1 MHSIPIGILFGLLV
15 FLIFLSAFFSASE
28 IAVMS
33 INRYRLKHLSDSG
46 NSAAKKVSLLLEHP
60 DRLLGVILLGN
71 NLVNNFAAA
80 IATLLAIRLY
90 GESAIYAST
99 VMLTIVILIFA
110 EVGPKTLAV
119 IKPEKIAFP
128 AAFVLKPLQTV
139 SYPVTWL
146 INIIA
151 NQMLRI
157 VGVSLK
163 ERSHE
168 LSGDE
173 LRVAVK
179 EAGALI
185 PKSHQTML
193 LGILD
198 LEKTTVED
206 VMVPRNR
213 IQGID
218 LDQEWD
224 GVVDQIMNSRYTR
237 LPVYHSS
244 LDNIVGT
251 LHLRKALNLAGS
263 KNLTPE
269 ALEKIIAEPYF
280 IPKGTPLNTQLLN
293 FRAARKRRGLVV
305 NEYGDI
311 LGLVALEEILEEI
324 VGEFTV
330 GALGISDDFRAQDD
344 GSYMV
349 KGSAS
354 LRDLNR
360 RLGWHLPTNESKTL
374 NGLITEYL
382 ETIPESGTSIMLS
395 GYTVDIIRTKGT
407 AIEIARVIPQRR
419 KEDSLSDTL
428 ESEEKSDSGD

>member
-1 MHSIPIGILFGLLV
+1 LHSFPVGILFGLLV

-46 NSAAKKVSLLLEHP
+46 NRPAQLIIRLLEHP

-128 AAFVLKPLQTV
+128 AAYILKPLQTI

-146 INIIA
+146 ISILA
-151 NQMLRI
+151 NQMLRV

-193 LGILD
+193 LAILD

-218 LDQEWD
+218 LDNEWD
-224 GVVDQIMNSRYTR
+224 DVVGQIMTSRYTR
-237 LPVYHSS
+237 LPVFHGS
-244 LDNIVGT
+244 LDKIVGT

-269 ALEKIIAEPYF
+269 TLDKIIAAPYF

-293 FRAARKRRGLVV
+293 FRSTRKRRGLVV

-330 GALGISDDFRAQDD
+330 GALGISDDFRPQDD

-360 RLGWHLPTNESKTL
+360 RLGWNLPTDESKTL

-382 ETIPESGTSIMLS
+382 ETIPEPGTSVMLS
-395 GYTVDIIRTKGT
+395 DYSVDIIRTKGT
-407 AIEIARVIPQRR
+407 AVEIARVIPQRR
-419 KEDSLSDTL
+419 REGSAT
-428 ESEEKSDSGD
+428 ET

>member
-1 MHSIPIGILFGLLV
+1 LHSIPIGALLGLLV

-33 INRYRLKHLSDSG
+33 INRYRLKHLAESG
-46 NSAAKKVSLLLEHP
+46 SSAAIKVSRLLEHP

-128 AAFVLKPLQTV
+128 AAYILKPLQTI

-151 NQMLRI
+151 NQMLRV

-213 IQGID
+213 IQGVD

-224 GVVDQIMNSRYTR
+224 NVVDQIMNSRYTR
-237 LPVYHSS
+237 LPVYHGS

-269 ALEKIIAEPYF
+269 ALDKIIAEPYF

-293 FRAARKRRGLVV
+293 FRSASTRRGLVV

-330 GALGISDDFRAQDD
+330 GALGISDDFRAQED

-360 RLGWHLPTNESKTL
+360 RLGWHLPTDVSKTL

-382 ETIPESGTSIMLS
+382 ETIPETGTSIKLS

-419 KEDSLSDTL
+419 KQDSPSDTS
-428 ESEEKSDSGD
+428 EGEEKTDSGD

>member
-1 MHSIPIGILFGLLV
+1 
-15 FLIFLSAFFSASE
+15 
-28 IAVMS
+28 MS
-33 INRYRLKHLSDSG
+33 INRYRLKHLADGG
-46 NSAAKKVSLLLEHP
+46 NSAAIKISRLLEHP

-71 NLVNNFAAA
+71 NLVNNSAAA

-119 IKPEKIAFP
+119 INPEKVAFP
-128 AAFVLKPLQTV
+128 AAFILKPLQTV

-163 ERSHE
+163 QRTHE

-224 GVVDQIMNSRYTR
+224 SVVDQIMNSRYTR
-237 LPVYHSS
+237 LPVYHGS

-263 KNLTPE
+263 KNLTAE
-269 ALEKIIAEPYF
+269 ALKKIIAEPYF

-293 FRAARKRRGLVV
+293 FRSARKRRGLVV

-330 GALGISDDFRAQDD
+330 GALGISDDFRIQDD

-360 RLGWHLPTNESKTL
+360 RLGWHLPIEESKTL

-382 ETIPESGTSIMLS
+382 ETIPETGTSIMLS

-407 AIEIARVIPQRR
+407 AIEIARVIPLRR
-419 KEDSLSDTL
+419 KEDNLSDTG
-428 ESEEKSDSGD
+428 ESKDNKDSGD

>member
-1 MHSIPIGILFGLLV
+1 MYSIPISVLTGLLV
-15 FLIFLSAFFSASE
+15 FLILLSAFFSASE

-33 INRYRLKHLSDSG
+33 INRYRLKHLADGG
-46 NSAAKKVSLLLEHP
+46 NSAAIKISRLLEHP

-71 NLVNNFAAA
+71 NLVNNSAAA

-119 IKPEKIAFP
+119 INPEKVAFP
-128 AAFVLKPLQTV
+128 AAFILKPLQTV

-163 ERSHE
+163 QRTHE

-224 GVVDQIMNSRYTR
+224 SVVDQIMNSRYTR
-237 LPVYHSS
+237 LPVYHGS

-263 KNLTPE
+263 KNLTAE
-269 ALEKIIAEPYF
+269 ALKKIIAEPYF

-293 FRAARKRRGLVV
+293 FRSARKRRGLVV

-330 GALGISDDFRAQDD
+330 GALGISDDFRIQDD

-360 RLGWHLPTNESKTL
+360 RLGWHLPIEESKTL

-382 ETIPESGTSIMLS
+382 ETIPETGTSIMLS

-407 AIEIARVIPQRR
+407 AIEIARVIPLRR
-419 KEDSLSDTL
+419 KEDNLSDTG
-428 ESEEKSDSGD
+428 ESKDNKDSGD

>member
-1 MHSIPIGILFGLLV
+1 LQSIPIGALFGLLV

-28 IAVMS
+28 IAVIS
-33 INRYRLKHLSDSG
+33 INRYRLKHLADNG
-46 NSAAKKVSLLLEHP
+46 NRAAKIISRLLEHP

-71 NLVNNFAAA
+71 NLVNNSAAA

-99 VMLTIVILIFA
+99 LILTIVILIFA

-119 IKPEKIAFP
+119 INPEKVAFP
-128 AAFVLKPLQTV
+128 AAFILKPLQTV
-139 SYPVTWL
+139 SYPVIWL

-157 VGVSLK
+157 VGISLK
-163 ERSHE
+163 QRTHE

-213 IQGID
+213 IQGVD

-224 GVVDQIMNSRYTR
+224 SVVDQIMNSRYTR
-237 LPVYHSS
+237 LPVYHGS

-251 LHLRKALNLAGS
+251 LHLRRALNLAGN

-269 ALEKIIAEPYF
+269 ALEKIITEPYF

-293 FRAARKRRGLVV
+293 FRSARKRRGLVV

-330 GALGISDDFRAQDD
+330 GALGVSDDFRVQDD

-360 RLGWHLPTNESKTL
+360 RLGWHLPTDESKTL

-382 ETIPESGTSIMLS
+382 ETIPETGTSIMLS

-419 KEDSLSDTL
+419 KEDSISGVR
-428 ESEEKSDSGD
+428 ESEETKYSGD